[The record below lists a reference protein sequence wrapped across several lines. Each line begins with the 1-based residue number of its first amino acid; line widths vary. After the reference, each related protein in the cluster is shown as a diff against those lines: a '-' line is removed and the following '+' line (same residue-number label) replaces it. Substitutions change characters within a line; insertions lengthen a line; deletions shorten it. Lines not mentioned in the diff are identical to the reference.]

1 MEKEYLSVSEY
12 SKIKG
17 VSYQATYKKLN
28 GTLKPYVEVVNGRKM
43 LKKSILN
50 DPFLTPTSTLILN
63 VNERSLNEF
72 ERSEPQVSQRRD
84 VGSPSASTQT
94 EIERINR
101 RNEEIIDDLRQQIKD
116 KDIQIAEMSSK
127 IANLFETHQRL
138 VENNQTLQLR
148 YQMLIEEKENK
159 KDINLN
165 AETVEDNVDEV
176 EEVDNSGAPTPE
188 ENKPEKKGFFQRLF
202 GL

>member
-1 MEKEYLSVSEY
+1 MENEYLTISEY
-12 SKIKG
+12 SKIMG

-28 GTLKPYVEVVNGRKM
+28 GTLKPYVEVVNGRKV
-43 LKKSILN
+43 LKKSIL
-50 DPFLTPTSTLILN
+50 DEPFLTPTSTVKLN
-63 VNERSLNEF
+63 ENERVLNEF
-72 ERSEPQVSQRRD
+72 ERSEPQGSQRRD
-84 VGSPSASTQT
+84 VGVASSSAHA

-148 YQMLIEEKENK
+148 YQLLLEERENK
-159 KDINLN
+159 QDIT
-165 AETVEDNVDEV
+165 AETEIDETINA
-176 EEVDNSGAPTPE
+176 DDAPAPDE
-188 ENKPEKKGFFQRLF
+188 SKREKKNIFRRLF
-202 GL
+202 NI

>member
-1 MEKEYLSVSEY
+1 MKNEYLTISEY
-12 SKIKG
+12 SKIMG

-28 GTLKPYVEVVNGRKM
+28 GTLKPYVEVVNGRKV
-43 LKKSILN
+43 LKKSIL
-50 DPFLTPTSTLILN
+50 DEPFLTPTSTVKLN
-63 VNERSLNEF
+63 ENERVLNEF
-72 ERSEPQVSQRRD
+72 ERSKTQGSQRRD

>member
-1 MEKEYLSVSEY
+1 M
-12 SKIKG
+12 
-17 VSYQATYKKLN
+17 SYQATYKKLN
-28 GTLKPYVEVVNGRKM
+28 GTLKPYVEVVNGRKV

-50 DPFLTPTSTLILN
+50 DAFLTPTSTLNLN
-63 VNERSLNEF
+63 VNERSLNDF
-72 ERSEPQVSQRRD
+72 ERSEPQGSQRRN

>member
-1 MEKEYLSVSEY
+1 MENEYLTISEY
-12 SKIKG
+12 SKIMG

-28 GTLKPYVEVVNGRKM
+28 GTLKPYVEVVNGRKV

-50 DPFLTPTSTLILN
+50 DAFLTPTSTLNLN
-63 VNERSLNEF
+63 ANERSLNDF
-72 ERSEPQVSQRRD
+72 ERSETQGSQRRD

-165 AETVEDNVDEV
+165 AETVEESVDDA
-176 EEVDNSGAPTPE
+176 EVDNSGAPTPE

>member
-1 MEKEYLSVSEY
+1 MKNEYLTISEY
-12 SKIKG
+12 SKIMG

-28 GTLKPYVEVVNGRKM
+28 GTLKPYVEVVNGRKV
-43 LKKSILN
+43 LKKSIL
-50 DPFLTPTSTLILN
+50 DDAFLTPTSTLNLN
-63 VNERSLNEF
+63 VNERSLNDF
-72 ERSEPQVSQRRD
+72 ERSEPQGSQRRD

-159 KDINLN
+159 KDVNLN
-165 AETVEDNVDEV
+165 AETVEESVDDA
-176 EEVDNSGAPTPE
+176 EVDNSGAPTPE

>member
-1 MEKEYLSVSEY
+1 MEKEYLSISEY

-28 GTLKPYVEVVNGRKM
+28 GTLKPYVEVVNGRKV
-43 LKKSILN
+43 LKKSIL
-50 DPFLTPTSTLILN
+50 DEPFLTPTSTLNLN
-63 VNERSLNEF
+63 VNERSLNDF
-72 ERSEPQVSQRRD
+72 ERSETQGSQRAN
-84 VGSPSASTQT
+84 VVSASASTQT

-159 KDINLN
+159 KDININ
-165 AETVEDNVDEV
+165 AETVEDNVDEHA
-176 EEVDNSGAPTPE
+176 EADNSGAHTPE

>member
-1 MEKEYLSVSEY
+1 MEKEYLTISEY

-28 GTLKPYVEVVNGRKM
+28 GTLKPYVEVVNGRKV
-43 LKKSILN
+43 LKKSIL
-50 DPFLTPTSTLILN
+50 DDAFLTPTSTLKMN

-72 ERSEPQVSQRRD
+72 ERSETQ
-84 VGSPSASTQT
+84 GSPRADIDGASSSTRA

-165 AETVEDNVDEV
+165 AETVEESVDDA
-176 EEVDNSGAPTPE
+176 EVDNSGAHSPE
-188 ENKPEKKGFFQRLF
+188 DNKPEKKGFFQRLF

>member
-1 MEKEYLSVSEY
+1 MENEYLTISEY
-12 SKIKG
+12 SKIMG

-28 GTLKPYVEVVNGRKM
+28 GTLKPYVEVVNGRKV

-50 DPFLTPTSTLILN
+50 DAFLTPTSTLNLN
-63 VNERSLNEF
+63 ANERSLNDF
-72 ERSEPQVSQRRD
+72 ERSETQGSQRRD

-127 IANLFETHQRL
+127 IANLSETHQRL

-165 AETVEDNVDEV
+165 AETVEESVDDA
-176 EEVDNSGAPTPE
+176 EVDNSGAPTPE

>member
-1 MEKEYLSVSEY
+1 MEKEYLTISEY

-28 GTLKPYVEVVNGRKM
+28 GTLKPYVEVVNGRKV
-43 LKKSILN
+43 LKKSIL
-50 DPFLTPTSTLILN
+50 DEPFLTPTSTVKFN
-63 VNERSLNEF
+63 ENERVVKDF
-72 ERSEPQVSQRRD
+72 ERSETQGSPRRD
-84 VGSPSASTQT
+84 IGSASSYTQT

-101 RNEEIIDDLRQQIKD
+101 RNEEIIDDLRAQIKS
-116 KDIQIAEMSSK
+116 KDEQLIEMNNK
-127 IANLFETHQRL
+127 LANLFETHQRL
-138 VENNQTLQLR
+138 VENNQTLLLR
-148 YQMLIEEKENK
+148 YQLLLEEKENK
-159 KDINLN
+159 NDINLN

-176 EEVDNSGAPTPE
+176 EEVGSEGAHPTE

>member
-1 MEKEYLSVSEY
+1 
-12 SKIKG
+12 
-17 VSYQATYKKLN
+17 
-28 GTLKPYVEVVNGRKM
+28 
-43 LKKSILN
+43 
-50 DPFLTPTSTLILN
+50 
-63 VNERSLNEF
+63 
-72 ERSEPQVSQRRD
+72 
-84 VGSPSASTQT
+84 
-94 EIERINR
+94 
-101 RNEEIIDDLRQQIKD
+101 
-116 KDIQIAEMSSK
+116 MSSK

-159 KDINLN
+159 KDVNLN